1 MPAIKFYDHEP
12 IPVEMHKVKIVQQL
26 QLLPADQRLE
36 KMKEAGFNTFQLH
49 NGDIFMDMLTD
60 SGVNAMSDQI
70 RKAGKLRDHE
80 LSFHDGKSSYNQTRR
95 SRGGARKGR
104 GTGIAE

>member
-49 NGDIFMDMLTD
+49 NGDIYRLRRKRDERPDARQHDD
-60 SGVNAMSDQI
+60 S
-70 RKAGKLRDHE
+70 
-80 LSFHDGKSSYNQTRR
+80 
-95 SRGGARKGR
+95 
-104 GTGIAE
+104 